1 VPFGTKS
8 PLASRRQ
15 SDREEVML
23 AGSALAV
30 TRSRSVV
37 ISDLSLEGAGIGG
50 RDLPAPG
57 DDVLMVVGSVDEMA
71 RVVWR
76 TADKCGVSFDK
87 PIEEEVIAQMKRE
100 AGWAS
105 VTGWAR

>member
-1 VPFGTKS
+1 
-8 PLASRRQ
+8 
-15 SDREEVML
+15 ML

-37 ISDLSLEGAGIGG
+37 ISDLSLEGAGLGG
-50 RDLPAPG
+50 RDLPPPG
-57 DDVLMVVGSVDEMA
+57 DDLLMVVGSVDEMA

-76 TADKCGVSFDK
+76 TGDKCGISFDQ
-87 PIEEEVIAQMKRE
+87 PIEERIIAQMKRE